1 MTTDAG
7 QAHRE
12 GLGPGPSSTWAV
24 VAVWCFGLAAR
35 VADSDRLRDD
45 RGDVPGWVMIV
56 VMTAALVAAI
66 LVPFREAIV
75 DATQSA
81 LSSVTGLGGQ

>member
-1 MTTDAG
+1 
-7 QAHRE
+7 
-12 GLGPGPSSTWAV
+12 
-24 VAVWCFGLAAR
+24 
-35 VADSDRLRDD
+35 
-45 RGDVPGWVMIV
+45 
-56 VMTAALVAAI
+56 MTAALVAAI

>member
-1 MTTDAG
+1 MTDSSGGHGGVEAG
-7 QAHRE
+7 VRVSRAA
-12 GLGPGPSSTWAV
+12 GASAWL
-24 VAVWCFGLAAR
+24 VAFWLRAADAAR
-35 VADSDRLRDD
+35 SQRD

-81 LSSVTGLGGQ
+81 LENVTGLGGQ